1 MQKRAFTLVEVM
13 LVVTIIAALVA
24 IAIPQLLRMRINA
37 NDAAAQTTLR
47 AIASACEDYAS
58 ANHGNYPAEFGALLN
73 STPAYLNE
81 NYTSRS
87 RQGYN
92 FTCSAQMDA
101 VGYNCSATPIECNVT
116 GAKVFTITTGSVLTN
131 TDCAP

>member
-47 AIASACEDYAS
+47 TIAAACEDYAS
-58 ANHGNYPAEFGALLN
+58 ANHGNYPSEFGALLN

-81 NYTSRS
+81 NYTAHS
-87 RQGYN
+87 RQGYT
-92 FTCSAQMDA
+92 FSCSAQMNS
-101 VGYNCSATPIECNVT
+101 VGYNCSAVPVECNMT
-116 GAKVFTITTGSVLTN
+116 GAKNFTITTGSVLTN
-131 TDCAP
+131 SDCSP